1 MKLRALGEDGIF
13 LMATSSQI
21 ECHRRMRLE
30 TLGTLGEGAE

>member
-1 MKLRALGEDGIF
+1 MKLSALGEDGIF

-21 ECHRRMRLE
+21 ERRRRRCLE